1 MMTHDLHALVYV
13 STAVRPMSLPDID
26 RLLEVARNR
35 NATLHVTG
43 VLLYDA
49 GHFMQY
55 LEGPAPSMARVYE
68 SIKASS
74 LHHGI
79 IELLRERIDTS
90 EFPEW
95 SMAFRS
101 PNASGMSHP
110 AEQGDLL
117 SQRLTPSSEPVSP
130 ARQYLAKFWARGR
143 APSAF

>member
-1 MMTHDLHALVYV
+1 MHGLHALVYV
-13 STAVRPMSLPDID
+13 STAVQAMTLPDID
-26 RLLEVARNR
+26 RLLEVARAR
-35 NATLHVTG
+35 NAKLRVTG

-55 LEGPAPSMARVYE
+55 LEGPAASMTRVYE
-68 SIKASS
+68 SIKAST

-79 IELLRERIDTS
+79 IELMRERISTS

-101 PNASGMSHP
+101 PNAFGMSHS
-110 AEQGDLL
+110 AQQGDLL
-117 SQRLTPSSEPVSP
+117 SQRLKPSTAPVSA
-130 ARQYLAKFWARGR
+130 ARQFLAKFWARGR

>member
-1 MMTHDLHALVYV
+1 MMRGLHALVYV
-13 STAVRPMSLPDID
+13 STAVRPMALPDID
-26 RLLEVARNR
+26 RLLEVARAR
-35 NATLHVTG
+35 NAKLQVSG

-55 LEGPAPSMARVYE
+55 LEGPAAGMTLVYQ
-68 SIKASS
+68 SIKAST

-79 IELLRERIDTS
+79 IELLREPIATS

-110 AEQGDLL
+110 AQQADMLA
-117 SQRLTPSSEPVSP
+117 QRLTPSSAPVSA
-130 ARQYLAKFWARGR
+130 ARLFLSKFWARGR
-143 APSAF
+143 APNAF